1 MPTEG
6 WRKNDESQRKA
17 DGEKTRVIIGIII
30 IIIIVYDF
38 LFLCSQ
44 IESFFKSCLFIC
56 LFVLFRVITFSYLS
70 YRLFRFEVIKVHS
83 CSGSPVIPTYLRE
96 YVITA
101 LSFCS
106 SRSWEI
112 YCVIWHLS
120 IHWKSGTRSVCHRLT
135 FLSDHTD
142 LETALLIENAD
153 GYLVTFDMIW
163 GHWYDSMVIT
173 LSRRRAPLPKIS
185 ASTSRTFE
193 DGHYRFVKL
202 TTKHSAIEFFNPLP
216 KS

>member
-1 MPTEG
+1 MLRSPSSNTF
-6 WRKNDESQRKA
+6 
-17 DGEKTRVIIGIII
+17 
-30 IIIIVYDF
+30 F
-38 LFLCSQ
+38 LSL
-44 IESFFKSCLFIC
+44 KS
-56 LFVLFRVITFSYLS
+56 
-70 YRLFRFEVIKVHS
+70 S
-83 CSGSPVIPTYLRE
+83 CSRTWI
-96 YVITA
+96 
-101 LSFCS
+101 SFCS

-173 LSRRRAPLPKIS
+173 LSRRRVPFLKIS

-193 DGHYRFVKL
+193 DGHYRFVKWL
-202 TTKHSAIEFFNPLP
+202 IPRSVGLSSLRLEMTSAPEAEW
-216 KS
+216 KERKKWR